1 MGIESQSPI
10 CAVDT
15 QRGTESVLGHETE
28 SSRPRDPCVT
38 GAERAGGKAQGQ
50 HSALTLGFEAGYL
63 RLWCSFVFVTQWSGT
78 VPHPFHPSAVGKPL
92 LLTLDIGEPC
102 PWKQCVDI

>member
-1 MGIESQSPI
+1 MEIESQSPI
-10 CAVDT
+10 CAVDA

-28 SSRPRDPCVT
+28 SSRPREPCVT

-63 RLWCSFVFVTQWSGT
+63 RLWCSFVFVTQWSAT
-78 VPHPFHPSAVGKPL
+78 PLPSSAVGKPL
-92 LLTLDIGEPC
+92 LLTLDIGGPC